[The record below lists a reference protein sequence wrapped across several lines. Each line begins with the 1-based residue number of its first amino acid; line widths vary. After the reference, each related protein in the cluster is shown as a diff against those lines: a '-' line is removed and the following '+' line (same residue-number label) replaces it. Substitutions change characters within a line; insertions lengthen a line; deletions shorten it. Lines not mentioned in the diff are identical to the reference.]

1 MTLERW
7 RYGDPLTI
15 LLQKEASTCKG
26 CAHAAVAFDRRY
38 CDKGKKYGKR
48 CGQYREMTIIKGKP

>member
-7 RYGDPLTI
+7 RYGDPLDI
-15 LLQKEASTCKG
+15 LIAAESGTCKG
-26 CAHAAVAFDRRY
+26 CVHAAVAFDRRY

-48 CGQYREMTIIKGKP
+48 CGQYSEVKISQGKQ